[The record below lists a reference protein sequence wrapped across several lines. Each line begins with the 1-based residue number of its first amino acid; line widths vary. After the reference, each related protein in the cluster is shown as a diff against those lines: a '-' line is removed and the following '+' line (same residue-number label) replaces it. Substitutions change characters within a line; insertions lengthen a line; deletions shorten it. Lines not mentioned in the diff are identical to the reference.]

1 MKGYG
6 KLPTDHL
13 TRSLSLSVSSYS
25 TEVWLTVYDSQSEAS
40 LIEVVMSPDD
50 CLELAEALKSAWVE
64 TND

>member
-25 TEVWLTVYDSQSEAS
+25 TEVWLTVYDSQSGTS